1 MNQAAESTEMFLT
14 ALIFESSS
22 ELCLSHLFRFWCVCC
37 VCQGSWEEKRNHC
50 CGESCWLRADRP
62 GGADAKFGVQPCNRA
77 GGLDLWEMDLRPI
90 QSGYE
95 PESQEELKTGAITL
109 LLFCVLPANHGLP
122 SAPQAV
128 TMESCVNGDW
138 QTGWGIIWCHFGL
151 ADFGGLFSRPVE
163 LFCLDLYPGHPWR
176 REMGLG
182 GGSVVHSKTRDVERQ
197 HRLSAAS
204 DPGRGRGHQAHSR
217 APAVGR
223 SIPHRLSASCPPSL
237 LSFHSGSTFPFCWFV
252 SWSTPC

>member
-14 ALIFESSS
+14 ALIFEGSS

-37 VCQGSWEEKRNHC
+37 VFQDSWEEKRNHC
-50 CGESCWLRADRP
+50 CGESCWLRAGGP
-62 GGADAKFGVQPCNRA
+62 GGADAKFGA

-95 PESQEELKTGAITL
+95 PESQEELKTGAIAL

-138 QTGWGIIWCHFGL
+138 QTGWGIFGVIL
-151 ADFGGLFSRPVE
+151 G
-163 LFCLDLYPGHPWR
+163 WQT
-176 REMGLG
+176 LG
-182 GGSVVHSKTRDVERQ
+182 GSFQGQWSF
-197 HRLSAAS
+197 SALIYTLAILGEGRWAS
-204 DPGRGRGHQAHSR
+204 EEGPLFI
-217 APAVGR
+217 PR
-223 SIPHRLSASCPPSL
+223 SGTL
-237 LSFHSGSTFPFCWFV
+237 SGSTGCQLPLILAVVVGIRHIHEHPRWAGASPTGSLPHAHPLSSPFTVVPHSPSAGLSPEVHRAKCLW
-252 SWSTPC
+252 P